1 MNSKITVTF
10 GTMAIA
16 AAALLFAWRT
26 SIIKD
31 VTTTT
36 DIITNTHTTIITSIV
51 ITTTKDII
59 TNTKDTRTTGNKKSA
74 RGGSQNCISD

>member
-16 AAALLFAWRT
+16 AAVLLAWRT

-36 DIITNTHTTIITSIV
+36 DIITTTHTTIITSIV

-59 TNTKDTRTTGNKKSA
+59 TAITNTKDTRTTGNKKSI
-74 RGGSQNCISD
+74 QPIFYLL